1 MLNSRRQVISEQGD
15 EGRVSMFIH
24 TIIEKLFEANLDF
37 LERRRGYVLLR
48 IDSIRILLVRLRKS
62 YYMSRKNSL
71 KIWAGTKDNLEKLK
85 DGTTALEYNLTG
97 LHDISGARGLRIIR
111 PLASIETYRPL
122 SQMPEKGGL
131 RHDLDYMCDA
141 KVLTI
146 GPRTEGEIF
155 ALIAYGFAPRNI
167 RGLDLF
173 SYSPFIDVGD
183 MHSMPYEDNRF
194 DITIAAC
201 VFVYSTNPRQAAE
214 EMIRVT
220 KNGGLI
226 CISQDTVL
234 SAGRAAI
241 ETLGRPLITS
251 DDYLELF
258 GGNVDR
264 IFFRHELPERLHQ
277 VENARNEGSNYTMN
291 LIFRIKK

>member
-1 MLNSRRQVISEQGD
+1 
-15 EGRVSMFIH
+15 MFID
-24 TIIEKLFEANLDF
+24 TLIEKTFDAILDF
-37 LERRRGYVLLR
+37 FERKRGYVFLR
-48 IDSIRILLVRLRKS
+48 IDSIRILIVRLRKS
-62 YYMSRKNSL
+62 YYTSRKERL
-71 KIWAGTKDNLEKLK
+71 KIWTGTVENLEKSK
-85 DGTTALEYNLTG
+85 DGGTALEYNLRG

-122 SQMPEKGGL
+122 SEMPAKGGL
-131 RHDLDYMCDA
+131 KHDLDYMCDA

-155 ALIAYGFAPRNI
+155 ALIAYGFRPGNI

-201 VFVYSTNPRQAAE
+201 VFVYSVNPRQAAE

-220 KNGGLI
+220 RSGGLI
-226 CISQDTVL
+226 CISQDTVP
-234 SAGRAAI
+234 SAGRAAV
-241 ETLGRPLITS
+241 ETLGKPLITS

-258 GGNVDR
+258 GESVGR
-264 IFFRHELPERLHQ
+264 IFFRHELPERLHD
-277 VENARNEGSNYTMN
+277 VDSSRNEGSNYTMN
-291 LIFRIKK
+291 LIFRVKK